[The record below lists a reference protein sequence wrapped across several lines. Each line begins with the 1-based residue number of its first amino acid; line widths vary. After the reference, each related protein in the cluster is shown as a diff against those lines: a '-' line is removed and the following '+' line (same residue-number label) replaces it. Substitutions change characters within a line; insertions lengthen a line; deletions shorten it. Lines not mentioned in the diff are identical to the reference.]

1 MNEYEIG
8 DIIEYRNF
16 GGEILKVLVDEKE
29 EDIKNGESGFSG
41 DIINCK
47 DDDEKGVWGYD
58 SQIIEVIKKWMIKKK

>member
-1 MNEYEIG
+1 MDYKIG

-41 DIINCK
+41 DIINCE

-58 SQIIEVIKKWMIKKK
+58 SQIIGVIKK